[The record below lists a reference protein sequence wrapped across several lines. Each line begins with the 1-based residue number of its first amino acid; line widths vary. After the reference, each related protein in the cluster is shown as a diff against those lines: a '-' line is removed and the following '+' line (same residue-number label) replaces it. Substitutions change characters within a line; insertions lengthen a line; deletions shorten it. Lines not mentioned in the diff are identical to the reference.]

1 MPLIHETKLP
11 PDVQTSETALAQQR
25 AGRMTT
31 SYWIGWSLFRFIF
44 SLYFRWRVY
53 GAEKVPQT
61 GSVILASNHASYLDP
76 PLVGSAMQRM
86 LNYMARETLFRFP
99 IVGRIL
105 RSWNAVPLDR
115 DRGSAAGLRIIL
127 DRLNEGDAILLF
139 PEGTRTSDG
148 TLQPAQS
155 GIGLIVMKSN
165 APVVPVRIFGT
176 YEAYGRHM
184 RFPSPKRVTVKFGDP
199 LNFDRFREEAKT
211 CPKARLKEIYQEVAD
226 EVLAAIAK
234 IEQ

>member
-1 MPLIHETKLP
+1 
-11 PDVQTSETALAQQR
+11 
-25 AGRMTT
+25 MTF
-31 SYWIGWSLFRFIF
+31 SYRVGWILFRFLYLI
-44 SLYFRWRVY
+44 YFRWRVS
-53 GAEKVPQT
+53 GADRVPQT
-61 GSVILASNHASYLDP
+61 GPVILASNHASYLDP

-99 IVGRIL
+99 IVGKLL

-127 DRLNEGDAILLF
+127 DRLNQGDAILLF
-139 PEGTRTSDG
+139 PEGTRTTDG
-148 TLQPAQS
+148 KLQPAQS

-176 YEAYGRHM
+176 YEAYGRHVKVP
-184 RFPSPKRVTVKFGDP
+184 RPKRVTVRFGEP
-199 LNFDRFREEAKT
+199 LHFDRYREEAKT
-211 CPKARLKEIYQEVAD
+211 CTKARQKEMYQLVAD

-234 IEQ
+234 IEP